1 MKSAYIMFSKT
12 ASYTGKLIRVV
23 TGNKFNH
30 ISLCIDDNFETLY
43 SFARH
48 FNKAPF
54 YGGLVEESP
63 LRYAGAS
70 VKIAKVELTNEQ
82 YSLLESELNNAL
94 ENKNDYIYNFLSA
107 AVFPFHRRIE
117 VNNAYTCVEFVVYM
131 LSRCKT
137 KGVENKYYSIVDME
151 KLFEKNIVFEGVMPT
166 PENANWGN
174 DKFNFKPSYMRSAKL
189 TAVNFARL
197 AGRYYNGRKKNN

>member
-12 ASYTGKLIRVV
+12 ASYTGKLIRMV

-30 ISLCIDDNFETLY
+30 ISLCIDGNFERLY

-48 FNKAPF
+48 FNRAPF

-63 LRYAGAS
+63 LRYAKA
-70 VKIAKVELTNEQ
+70 KIKICKIELSDEQ
-82 YSLLESELNNAL
+82 FSSLEKELHNAL

-131 LSRCKT
+131 LYKCGVF
-137 KGVENKYYSIVDME
+137 GVENKYYSIADME
-151 KLFEKNIVFEGVMPT
+151 RLFSQNVVFEGRMPI

-174 DKFNFKPSYMRSAKL
+174 DNFNLKPSYMRSVKL